1 MSFTIVEQ
9 ATARLNRSELA
20 VPGSNPALFEK
31 AAASAADVVFLD
43 LEDAV
48 APDDKVRARK
58 NIIEALNDIDWGSKT
73 MSVRINGLDT
83 HYMYRDVVDIIEQG
97 GERLDLM
104 MIPKAGTAA
113 DVYAVDMLVTQCEDA
128 VGRKKRIGF
137 EHIIETA
144 LGMANV
150 DEIAAAS
157 KRNESLHFGVADY
170 AASTK
175 ARTTVIGGPNALYG
189 VLTDPEEGPGDS
201 GERDYHWGDM
211 WHYAVSR
218 MVVAARAN
226 GLRPIDGPF
235 GDFQDPDGFV
245 AQANRAACL
254 GCEGKW
260 AIHPNQIALANEVNS
275 PSEAEVTKAKRII
288 EAMEQAVKEGKGAV
302 ALDGRLIDIA
312 SIKQAE
318 VMVQKAEQVAESR

>member
-20 VPGSNPALFEK
+20 VPGSNPVLFEK

-97 GERLDLM
+97 GERLDLI

-189 VLTDPEEGPGDS
+189 VLTDPEEGR
-201 GERDYHWGDM
+201 ERDYHWGDM

-235 GDFQDPDGFV
+235 GDFQDPEGFV

-288 EAMEQAVKEGKGAV
+288 EAMEQAQKEGKGAV

-318 VMVQKAEQVAESR
+318 VMVQKAEQVAASG